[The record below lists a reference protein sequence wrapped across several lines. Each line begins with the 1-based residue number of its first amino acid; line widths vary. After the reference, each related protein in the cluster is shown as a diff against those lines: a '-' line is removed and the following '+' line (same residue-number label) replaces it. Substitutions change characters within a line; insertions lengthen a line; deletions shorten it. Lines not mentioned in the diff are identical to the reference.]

1 MTPIHDEEEQRAKNK
16 LRTYLA
22 GLTHPPGLKLTHPPV
37 RTGIAGYFIVL
48 PRSHGMI
55 ASSRR
60 RIRPHPVER
69 VVRIVDSYGDMMC
82 HGSKMNGDLMRPSP
96 DPIA

>member
-37 RTGIAGYFIVL
+37 RTTPYQFATKKRYAIGSGDGRMRSPFILL
-48 PRSHGMI
+48 PWHIM
-55 ASSRR
+55 
-60 RIRPHPVER
+60 
-69 VVRIVDSYGDMMC
+69 
-82 HGSKMNGDLMRPSP
+82 SP
-96 DPIA
+96 